1 MCCRLFAGICLVLL
15 AVAAGAEVRVEG
27 VRTWAGPDH
36 TRIVFDL
43 SSPSEHRLFTLSGP
57 DRVVVDMEGTRL
69 DSSLVDDLGSS
80 GVLQR
85 VRTGKREGGTLRVV
99 FDLAQSVK
107 PSSFLVAPNETYGH
121 RLVVDLQKP
130 GDASRPTKTLPE
142 RGDDLVIAIDAG
154 HGGEDPGAVGP
165 SGVFEKDVVF
175 AVARRLERLVDRQP
189 GMQALMIRDGDY
201 YIGLRERTRRA
212 RDARADLFVSVHADA
227 FRDRSVR
234 GGSVFV
240 LSNQGASSE
249 MARMMAA
256 SENRADRIGGVSL
269 DGKDDVVATVLMD
282 LSRAHNVEAS
292 HDLAEDLLG
301 GLKQVGRV
309 HRRSVEHAGFAV
321 LKSLDMPS
329 VLVELA
335 FLSNPEEERRLSDP
349 GHQGRLAGALHK
361 GILRYADEHLGGV
374 GRTAGGGEY
383 VVRRGDTLS
392 EIARRHEVSLNR
404 LRAANDIDGDVIT
417 VGSRLLIP

>member
-1 MCCRLFAGICLVLL
+1 MYCRLLLGIGLLL
-15 AVAAGAEVRVEG
+15 AVVTVAAEVRVEG

-43 SSPSEHRLFTLSGP
+43 SRKVTHSLFTLSDP
-57 DRVVVDMEGTRL
+57 DRVVVDLERTALSAGLM
-69 DSSLVDDLGSS
+69 DDLGAS
-80 GVLQR
+80 GVLER
-85 VRTGKREGGTLRVV
+85 VRTGARDGGTLRVV
-99 FDLAQSVK
+99 FDLARSVN
-107 PSSFLVAPNETYGH
+107 PRSFLVAPNETYGH

-130 GDASRPTKTLPE
+130 RDESQPVRTMPD

-154 HGGEDPGAVGP
+154 HGGEDPGAIGP

-175 AVARRLERLVDRQP
+175 AVAQRLERLVERQP
-189 GMQALMIRDGDY
+189 GMRALMIRDGDY
-201 YIGLRERTRRA
+201 YVGLRERTRIA
-212 RDARADLFVSVHADA
+212 RDARADLFVSIHADA
-227 FRDRSVR
+227 FHDRSVQ

-249 MARMMAA
+249 MARRLAA

-269 DGKDDVVATVLMD
+269 DDKDEVVATVLMD

-309 HRRSVEHAGFAV
+309 HRRSVEQARFAV

-335 FLSNPEEERRLSDP
+335 FLSNPSEERRLADP
-349 GHQGRLAGALHK
+349 AHQSRLADALHK
-361 GILRYADEHLGGV
+361 GIVDYVDEHLGGAV
-374 GRTAGGGEY
+374 RVAAAGEY

-392 EIARRHEVSLNR
+392 EIARRHQVSLSR
-404 LRAANDIDGDVIT
+404 LRAANDINGDVIT